1 MRVLCL
7 TVLTLTLVVSSRAG
21 ADNDANCTQ
30 ASLEGSW
37 GFTLSGTLIPS
48 AGVRLPVAAVGTFAI
63 DSSGSVSGGDT
74 TSVDGTIFPETF
86 TGTATV
92 NPHCTGSAMIISSV
106 LGVSHFDFVLTTKRK
121 EILLIRKDLGTVI
134 FGSAQQQSD

>member
-21 ADNDANCTQ
+21 ADNDAHCTQ

-63 DSSGSVSGGDT
+63 DSSGSVSGQDT

-92 NPHCTGSAMIISSV
+92 NPDCTGSAKIISTV
-106 LGVSHFDFVLTTKRK
+106 LGVSHFDFVLTTERK
-121 EILLIRKDLGTVI
+121 EVLLIRKDPGTVI
-134 FGSAQQQSD
+134 FGSAQQQ

>member
-7 TVLTLTLVVSSRAG
+7 TVLTLALVVSSRAG
-21 ADNDANCTQ
+21 ADNDAHCTQ

-48 AGVRLPVAAVGTFAI
+48 AGVRLPVAGVGTYAI
-63 DSSGSVSGGDT
+63 DSSGSVRRDT
-74 TSVDGTIFPETF
+74 TSVDGKILPETF

-92 NPHCTGSAMIISSV
+92 NPDCTGSAKIISTV
-106 LGVSHFDFVLTTKRK
+106 LGVSHFDFVLTTERK
-121 EILLIRKDLGTVI
+121 EVLLIRKDPGTVI
-134 FGSAQQQSD
+134 FGSAQQQ